1 MSFFKKQD
9 SDDRLSLFLRLVVY
23 LSASLA
29 GLATVFIVGYILLKG
44 IPFLRPELFSWTYN
58 SENVSMLPALLNTI
72 LMAILALLIALP
84 IGIGAS
90 VYLTE
95 YAKSGNPLVTVVRL
109 ATETLSGIPSVIY
122 GLFGAL
128 FFVKFLNLGL
138 SIVAGAATLSIMI
151 LPLIMRTTEEAL
163 LSVED
168 GYREGSFAIGA
179 GKLRTIFQVVLP
191 SALPGIFSGVVLAFP
206 YIVWEIWKFISPA
219 LMPNEKKNSIFYIN
233 AIWILFMTGVLTGY
247 FLILPF
253 AINFGLLFKVSDN
266 IVQLFDLSDYTTLFL
281 QVTMGMGVVF
291 LFPIAV
297 YILTSIGILTPK
309 FLRTY
314 RRHAIVL
321 IMVVAAII
329 TPADVLSMM
338 AAALPLVLLY
348 EISVVMSNI
357 IYKKMQKKST

>member
-72 LMAILALLIALP
+72 LMAILALLIALT

-138 SIVAGAATLSIMI
+138 SIIAGAATLSIMI

-168 GYREGSFAIGA
+168 GYREGSFALGA

-191 SALPGIFSGVVLAFP
+191 SALPGIFSGVVLALGRVIGESAALIFTAGTVAEVAKSLTSSGRTLAVHM
-206 YIVWEIWKFISPA
+206 YLISGEGIYVNQTYA
-219 LMPNEKKNSIFYIN
+219 T
-233 AIWILFMTGVLTGY
+233 AVIL
-247 FLILPF
+247 LILV
-253 AINFGLLFKVSDN
+253 IVMNLLSEW
-266 IVQLFDLSDYTTLFL
+266 
-281 QVTMGMGVVF
+281 
-291 LFPIAV
+291 IANK
-297 YILTSIGILTPK
+297 LGRNK
-309 FLRTY
+309 
-314 RRHAIVL
+314 H
-321 IMVVAAII
+321 
-329 TPADVLSMM
+329 
-338 AAALPLVLLY
+338 
-348 EISVVMSNI
+348 E
-357 IYKKMQKKST
+357 

>member
-95 YAKSGNPLVTVVRL
+95 YAKSDNPLVTVVRL
-109 ATETLSGIPSVIY
+109 ATETLSGIPSIIY

-138 SIVAGAATLSIMI
+138 SIIAGAATLSIMI

-168 GYREGSFAIGA
+168 GYREGSFALGA

-191 SALPGIFSGVVLAFP
+191 SALPGIFSGVVLALGRVIGESAALIFTAGTVAEVAKSLTSSGRTLAVHM
-206 YIVWEIWKFISPA
+206 YLISGEGIYVNQTYA
-219 LMPNEKKNSIFYIN
+219 T
-233 AIWILFMTGVLTGY
+233 AVIL
-247 FLILPF
+247 LILV
-253 AINFGLLFKVSDN
+253 IVMNLLSEW
-266 IVQLFDLSDYTTLFL
+266 
-281 QVTMGMGVVF
+281 
-291 LFPIAV
+291 IANK
-297 YILTSIGILTPK
+297 LG
-309 FLRTY
+309 
-314 RRHAIVL
+314 
-321 IMVVAAII
+321 
-329 TPADVLSMM
+329 
-338 AAALPLVLLY
+338 
-348 EISVVMSNI
+348 SN
-357 IYKKMQKKST
+357 KHE

>member
-72 LMAILALLIALP
+72 LIAILALLIALP

-138 SIVAGAATLSIMI
+138 SIIAGAATLSIMI

-168 GYREGSFAIGA
+168 GYREGSFALGA

-191 SALPGIFSGVVLAFP
+191 SALPGIFSGVVLALGRVIGESAALIFTAGTVAEVAKSLTSSGRTLAVHM
-206 YIVWEIWKFISPA
+206 YLISGEGIYVNQTYA
-219 LMPNEKKNSIFYIN
+219 T
-233 AIWILFMTGVLTGY
+233 AVIL
-247 FLILPF
+247 LILV
-253 AINFGLLFKVSDN
+253 IVMNLLSEW
-266 IVQLFDLSDYTTLFL
+266 
-281 QVTMGMGVVF
+281 
-291 LFPIAV
+291 IANK
-297 YILTSIGILTPK
+297 LGRNK
-309 FLRTY
+309 
-314 RRHAIVL
+314 H
-321 IMVVAAII
+321 
-329 TPADVLSMM
+329 
-338 AAALPLVLLY
+338 
-348 EISVVMSNI
+348 E
-357 IYKKMQKKST
+357 

>member
-95 YAKSGNPLVTVVRL
+95 YAKSGNPLVTVVRP

-168 GYREGSFAIGA
+168 GYREGSFALGA

-191 SALPGIFSGVVLAFP
+191 SALPGIFSGVVLALGRVIGESAALIFTAGTVAEVAKSLTSSGRTLAVHM
-206 YIVWEIWKFISPA
+206 YLISGEGIYVNQTYA
-219 LMPNEKKNSIFYIN
+219 T
-233 AIWILFMTGVLTGY
+233 AVIL
-247 FLILPF
+247 LILV
-253 AINFGLLFKVSDN
+253 IVMNF
-266 IVQLFDLSDYTTLFL
+266 LSEW
-281 QVTMGMGVVF
+281 
-291 LFPIAV
+291 IANK
-297 YILTSIGILTPK
+297 LGRNK
-309 FLRTY
+309 
-314 RRHAIVL
+314 H
-321 IMVVAAII
+321 
-329 TPADVLSMM
+329 
-338 AAALPLVLLY
+338 
-348 EISVVMSNI
+348 E
-357 IYKKMQKKST
+357 

>member
-95 YAKSGNPLVTVVRL
+95 YAKSGNPLITVVRL

-138 SIVAGAATLSIMI
+138 SIIAGAATLSIMI

-168 GYREGSFAIGA
+168 GYREGSFALGA

-191 SALPGIFSGVVLAFP
+191 SALPGIFSGVVLALGRVIGESAALIFTAGTVAEVAKSLTSSGRTLAVHM
-206 YIVWEIWKFISPA
+206 YLISGEGIYVNQTYA
-219 LMPNEKKNSIFYIN
+219 T
-233 AIWILFMTGVLTGY
+233 AVIL
-247 FLILPF
+247 LILV
-253 AINFGLLFKVSDN
+253 IVMNLLSEW
-266 IVQLFDLSDYTTLFL
+266 
-281 QVTMGMGVVF
+281 
-291 LFPIAV
+291 IANK
-297 YILTSIGILTPK
+297 LGRNK
-309 FLRTY
+309 
-314 RRHAIVL
+314 H
-321 IMVVAAII
+321 
-329 TPADVLSMM
+329 
-338 AAALPLVLLY
+338 
-348 EISVVMSNI
+348 E
-357 IYKKMQKKST
+357 

>member
-1 MSFFKKQD
+1 MSFFKKHD

-95 YAKSGNPLVTVVRL
+95 YAKSANPLVTVVRL
-109 ATETLSGIPSVIY
+109 ATETLSGIPSIIY

-138 SIVAGAATLSIMI
+138 SIIAGAATLSIMI

-168 GYREGSFAIGA
+168 GYREGSFALGA

-191 SALPGIFSGVVLAFP
+191 SALPGIFSGVVLALGRVIGESAALIFTAGTVAEVAKSLTSSGRTLAVHM
-206 YIVWEIWKFISPA
+206 YLISGEGIYVNQTYA
-219 LMPNEKKNSIFYIN
+219 T
-233 AIWILFMTGVLTGY
+233 AVIL
-247 FLILPF
+247 LILV
-253 AINFGLLFKVSDN
+253 IVMNLLSEW
-266 IVQLFDLSDYTTLFL
+266 
-281 QVTMGMGVVF
+281 
-291 LFPIAV
+291 IANK
-297 YILTSIGILTPK
+297 LGRNK
-309 FLRTY
+309 
-314 RRHAIVL
+314 H
-321 IMVVAAII
+321 
-329 TPADVLSMM
+329 
-338 AAALPLVLLY
+338 
-348 EISVVMSNI
+348 E
-357 IYKKMQKKST
+357 

>member
-95 YAKSGNPLVTVVRL
+95 YAKSGNPLVTIVRL
-109 ATETLSGIPSVIY
+109 ATETLSGIPSIIY

-138 SIVAGAATLSIMI
+138 SIIAGAATLSIMI

-168 GYREGSFAIGA
+168 GYREGSFALGA

-191 SALPGIFSGVVLAFP
+191 SALPGIFSGVVLALGRVIGESAALIFTAGTVAEVAKSLTSSGRTLAVHM
-206 YIVWEIWKFISPA
+206 YLISGEGIYVNQTYA
-219 LMPNEKKNSIFYIN
+219 T
-233 AIWILFMTGVLTGY
+233 AVIL
-247 FLILPF
+247 LILV
-253 AINFGLLFKVSDN
+253 IVMNLLSEW
-266 IVQLFDLSDYTTLFL
+266 
-281 QVTMGMGVVF
+281 
-291 LFPIAV
+291 IANK
-297 YILTSIGILTPK
+297 LGRNK
-309 FLRTY
+309 
-314 RRHAIVL
+314 H
-321 IMVVAAII
+321 
-329 TPADVLSMM
+329 
-338 AAALPLVLLY
+338 
-348 EISVVMSNI
+348 E
-357 IYKKMQKKST
+357 

>member
-168 GYREGSFAIGA
+168 GYREGSFALGA

-191 SALPGIFSGVVLAFP
+191 SALPGIFSGVVLALGRVIGESAALIFTAGTVAEVAKSLTSSGRTLAVHM
-206 YIVWEIWKFISPA
+206 YLISGEGIYVNQTYA
-219 LMPNEKKNSIFYIN
+219 T
-233 AIWILFMTGVLTGY
+233 AVIL
-247 FLILPF
+247 LILV
-253 AINFGLLFKVSDN
+253 ILMNLLSEW
-266 IVQLFDLSDYTTLFL
+266 
-281 QVTMGMGVVF
+281 
-291 LFPIAV
+291 IANK
-297 YILTSIGILTPK
+297 LGRNK
-309 FLRTY
+309 
-314 RRHAIVL
+314 H
-321 IMVVAAII
+321 
-329 TPADVLSMM
+329 
-338 AAALPLVLLY
+338 
-348 EISVVMSNI
+348 E
-357 IYKKMQKKST
+357 

>member
-109 ATETLSGIPSVIY
+109 ATETVSGGPSIIY

-138 SIVAGAATLSIMI
+138 SIIAGAATLSIMI

-168 GYREGSFAIGA
+168 GYREGSFALGA

-191 SALPGIFSGVVLAFP
+191 SALPGIFSGVVLALGRVIGESAALIFTAGTVAEVAKSLTSSGRTLAVHM
-206 YIVWEIWKFISPA
+206 YLISGEGIYVNQTYA
-219 LMPNEKKNSIFYIN
+219 T
-233 AIWILFMTGVLTGY
+233 AVIL
-247 FLILPF
+247 LILV
-253 AINFGLLFKVSDN
+253 IVMNLLSEW
-266 IVQLFDLSDYTTLFL
+266 
-281 QVTMGMGVVF
+281 
-291 LFPIAV
+291 IANK
-297 YILTSIGILTPK
+297 LGRNK
-309 FLRTY
+309 
-314 RRHAIVL
+314 H
-321 IMVVAAII
+321 
-329 TPADVLSMM
+329 
-338 AAALPLVLLY
+338 
-348 EISVVMSNI
+348 E
-357 IYKKMQKKST
+357 